1 MTPRRVQ
8 SEMNDKVT
16 KEGKVLATE
25 VGWVEYRRTADDAP
39 SDVAKKL
46 YPSE

>member
-1 MTPRRVQ
+1 
-8 SEMNDKVT
+8 MNDKVT

-25 VGWVEYRRTADDAP
+25 VGWVEYRRTNNDLPCDA
-39 SDVAKKL
+39 AKKL

>member
-39 SDVAKKL
+39 CDVAKKL

>member
-1 MTPRRVQ
+1 
-8 SEMNDKVT
+8 MNDKVT

-25 VGWVEYRRTADDAP
+25 VGWVEYRRTSDDSP
-39 SDVAKKL
+39 CDMAKKL